1 MADIIN
7 LVEYPARSEWNS
19 LMTRAVA
26 DTKELHDT
34 VAGVL
39 EAVKRG
45 GDEALRQFGERF
57 DGVRIGNLKVPVSEF
72 DEADDIVDIKLKNAI
87 AVAAKNISKFHK
99 AQRMTEISIDTVP
112 GVNCRQKAV
121 AIGKVGLYIPGG
133 NSPLFSTVLML
144 AIPARLAG
152 CRKIVLCTPPNKQG
166 KVHPAILYAARVAG
180 VTDVYKVGGAQAIA
194 AMAYGTESVPQVYKI
209 FGPGNR
215 FVMEAKQQV
224 SRQAVA
230 IDMPAGPSEVMIL
243 ADGAASREFVASDFL
258 SQAEHGPDSQSIL
271 LTTDKTLA
279 EELPAV
285 IERLLS
291 TLPRQEMMKK
301 SLSHSRIILL
311 HDDDEIMDFANGY
324 APEHLIINRTDAE
337 DMALRVENAGSVFIG
352 AYSPESAGDYASGT
366 NHTLPTSGYAKAY
379 SGVNID
385 SFTKKITFQHLTK
398 EGLESIGHEI
408 EILAENE
415 NLMAHRLAVTVR
427 LNENK
432 GDNPQ

>member
-1 MADIIN
+1 MGDIVN
-7 LVEYPARSEWNS
+7 LIEYPAREEWKK

-26 DTKELHDT
+26 ETKELHDT

-39 EAVKRG
+39 EAVKNG
-45 GDEALRQFGERF
+45 GDRALREFGERF
-57 DGVRIGNLKVPVSEF
+57 DGVKIDDFRVSADEI
-72 DEADDIVDIKLKNAI
+72 DEADELVDIKLKNAI
-87 AVAAKNISKFHK
+87 AVAAKNIATFHK
-99 AQRMTEISIDTVP
+99 AQRMNEISIDTVS

-152 CRKIVLCTPPNKQG
+152 CRKIVLCTPPNKHG

-180 VTDVYKVGGAQAIA
+180 VNEVYKVGGAQAIA
-194 AMAYGTESVPQVYKI
+194 AMAYGTESVPRVYKI

-224 SRQAVA
+224 GRQAVA

-243 ADGAASREFVASDFL
+243 ADAAASREFVASDFL

-285 IERLLS
+285 IERLLG

-301 SLSHSRIILL
+301 SLSHSRVILL
-311 HDDDEIMDFANGY
+311 HDDGEIMDFANGY

-385 SFTKKITFQHLTK
+385 SFTKKITFQHLTR
-398 EGLESIGHEI
+398 EGLESIGAEI
-408 EILAENE
+408 ETLAENE
-415 NLMAHRLAVTVR
+415 DLMAHRLAVAVR
-427 LNENK
+427 LK
-432 GDNPQ
+432 DNDR